1 MPSVYGSWRPS
12 SGAARRMRLW
22 IDYSVAVSGSV
33 ATVSGGVYVQAGN
46 WFWDA
51 TNQFSMGGSLGV
63 AASGSRSVNVPSGG
77 SQLIQSFSQTVAL
90 GSSARTRT
98 VNAALSGI
106 GYVGDGYTAS
116 VEAVIT
122 IPAGQA
128 PAAGVPNT
136 PWDFKV
142 KRINDFA
149 HELFWTVTAPGSKP
163 ITDVVIQR
171 WSRRHDQGWQAVA
184 VIPGAEGTRSWVDNT
199 TDENNW
205 YIWRLITRNAAGSAP
220 PAESAETPTTPA
232 APTGLILTRNTAGD
246 VLLRWSRNAPFVR
259 RHDVQVRSSTD
270 GVTWGPWQDARKGLP
285 DTVTQ
290 VVLSGLDGSKLWQAR
305 VQAIVDPDQSWG
317 VTSSAPSAAI
327 QPLTPPAE
335 PTLLA
340 PNRVVSSQEPVTWVW
355 RHNPRDTT
363 SQTGAEIRYRPLG
376 AVDWP
381 HLNIVQGDNQQVAS
395 PSPLNAG
402 EWEWQARTKG
412 AADAWGPR
420 SPLTTIRVENPPTV
434 TITKP
439 ANGSVIHGN
448 RLTLDID
455 YFDGSGAVMAS
466 HIRYL
471 YGPDGVLEEA
481 AEDGA
486 RTQIGFNTVLAN
498 KTSYTARIT
507 VVSGTGLRSTYTETT
522 ITTDFLPPTQPLL
535 AGAWERREGLARLTV
550 TNQAKQ
556 EGVTDDTAYNRIER
570 SLDGGSTWLVLANNL
585 GLDPLFVDR
594 RVPLNQAALY
604 RVVAVS
610 PLGVEAASETLA
622 LATRSDWVWLIGE
635 DGAAFTLRH
644 NIELGG
650 AWGHAVKT
658 EQYLGR
664 RLPEAHIG
672 PARPAKIQASAT
684 LVEGEDLDQDITL
697 LLGRVVHYRDPEGR
711 AVWVL
716 LDDGGVSLSQRVVG
730 IRKISITAE
739 AVEHDD
745 TP

>member
-22 IDYSVAVSGSV
+22 IDYSVSVSGSA

-51 TNQFSMGGSLGV
+51 TNQFSMSGSLGV

-90 GSSARTRT
+90 GSSPQTRT

-106 GYVGDGYTAS
+106 GYIGDGYTAS
-116 VEAVIT
+116 VEAAIT

-128 PAAGVPNT
+128 PAADAPNT
-136 PWDFKV
+136 PWDV
-142 KRINDFA
+142 RVRRINDFA
-149 HELFWTVTAPGSKP
+149 HELLWTVTAPAGKP
-163 ITDVVIQR
+163 IDDVIIQR
-171 WSRRHDQGWQAVA
+171 WSRRSKVGWQAIA

-199 TDENNW
+199 TDENDW
-205 YIWRLITRNAAGSAP
+205 YIWRLITRNAAGAAP

-232 APTGLILTRNTAGD
+232 APTDLILTRNTAGD
-246 VLLRWSRNAPFVR
+246 VLLRWSRNAPLVS
-259 RHDVQVRSSTD
+259 RHDVQVRSSAD
-270 GVTWGPWQDARKGLP
+270 GATWGPWQDARKGLP
-285 DTVTQ
+285 DSVTQ
-290 VVLSGLDGSKLWQAR
+290 VVLSGLDGALLWQAR
-305 VQAIVDPDQSWG
+305 VQAIVNPDQTWG
-317 VTSSAPSAAI
+317 VTSSAPSAPV
-327 QPLTPPAE
+327 QPLTPPAA
-335 PTLLA
+335 PTLLE
-340 PNRVVSSQEPVTWVW
+340 PNRVVSSLEALTWVW

-363 SQTGAEIRYRPLG
+363 TQTAAEIRYRPLG
-376 AVDWP
+376 AQSWP
-381 HLNIVQGDNQQVAS
+381 HELKVQGAEQQTTS
-395 PSPLNAG
+395 PAPLNAG

-412 AADAWGPR
+412 AADTWGPW
-420 SPLTTIRVENPPTV
+420 SPLTTVRVENPPTV

-455 YFDGSGAVMAS
+455 YFDGSGATMAS

-481 AEDGA
+481 AENGA

-498 KTSYTARIT
+498 KTSYTARIA

-535 AGAWERREGLARLTV
+535 TGAWERREGLARLTV
-550 TNQAKQ
+550 TNQAKR
-556 EGVTDDTAYNRIER
+556 EDVTDDTAYNRIER
-570 SLDGGSTWLVLANNL
+570 SLGGGSPWLVLANNL

-622 LATRSDWVWLIGE
+622 LATRSGWVWFIGE

-672 PARPAKIQASAT
+672 PARPVKIQASAT